1 MNPLE
6 PALDNLFERLNF
18 YNFLITYID
27 KRLTNLKSDIERRA
41 GKSEKVGVED
51 LMHGTSLI
59 ITDLSGP
66 TDGGWL
72 YQYSTGNFDVEGE
85 DYLQMLNEFVGREA
99 ERVVAQGYEAF
110 ETYLYDV
117 TARFCDAKSEQSLVD
132 HFKGNLPKAPDRD
145 LEAWKK
151 AVRGVY
157 RRKPNSDLVD
167 LIRNL
172 GQDLGKAEVHTNNR
186 GLDLARWY
194 QIAGEVRH
202 AVTHSEGVISSKVIE
217 GFDRKEIRVLRKNYP
232 GAKTDEGYALQLDVD
247 SAQQALRTFAEYGYS
262 IFKALSEE
270 RGYDW
275 VYLPGQDER
284 AT

>member
-132 HFKGNLPKAPDRD
+132 HFKGNLPKAPERD

-167 LIRNL
+167 LLRDL
-172 GQDLGKAEVHTNNR
+172 GQGLDEAEVHTNNR
-186 GLDLARWY
+186 GLDLVRWY
-194 QIAGEVRH
+194 QITGEVRH

>member
-6 PALDNLFERLNF
+6 PALENLFGRLNF
-18 YNFLITYID
+18 YNFLISYID
-27 KRLTNLKSDIERRA
+27 KRLTNLKNDIERRA
-41 GKSEKVGVED
+41 GESEKIGVED

-66 TDGGWL
+66 TDDGWL
-72 YQYSTGNFDVEGE
+72 YQYPTGNFDVEGE
-85 DYLQMLNEFVGREA
+85 DYLQMLDEFIGREA

-117 TARFCDAKSEQSLVD
+117 TARFCDAKSEQSIVD
-132 HFKGNLPKAPDRD
+132 HFKGNLPKVPDRD

-172 GQDLGKAEVHTNNR
+172 GQDLEKAEVHTNNR
-186 GLDLARWY
+186 GLDLVRWY
-194 QIAGEVRH
+194 QITGEVRH

-217 GFDRKEIRVLRKNYP
+217 GLDRKEIRVLRKKYP

-247 SAQQALRTFAEYGYS
+247 SAQEALRTFTEYGYA

-270 RGYDW
+270 RDYDC

>member
-6 PALDNLFERLNF
+6 PALENLFERLNV
-18 YNFLITYID
+18 YNFLISYID
-27 KRLTNLKSDIERRA
+27 KRLTNLKNDIERRA
-41 GKSEKVGVED
+41 GESEKIGVED

-59 ITDLSGP
+59 ITDLSVP
-66 TDGGWL
+66 TDDGWL
-72 YQYSTGNFDVEGE
+72 YQYPTGNLDVEGE
-85 DYLQMLNEFVGREA
+85 DYLQMLDEFIGREA

-117 TARFCDAKSEQSLVD
+117 TARFCDAKSEQSIVD
-132 HFKGNLPKAPDRD
+132 HFKGNLSKAPDRD

-172 GQDLGKAEVHTNNR
+172 GQDLEKAEVHTNNR
-186 GLDLARWY
+186 GLDLVRWY
-194 QIAGEVRH
+194 QITGEVRH

-217 GFDRKEIRVLRKNYP
+217 GLDRKEIRVLRK
-232 GAKTDEGYALQLDVD
+232 K
-247 SAQQALRTFAEYGYS
+247 
-262 IFKALSEE
+262 
-270 RGYDW
+270 
-275 VYLPGQDER
+275 
-284 AT
+284 

>member
-1 MNPLE
+1 MNPLG
-6 PALDNLFERLNF
+6 PALENLFERLNF
-18 YNFLITYID
+18 YNFLIAYIG
-27 KRLTNLKSDIERRA
+27 KRLSNLKDDIERRA
-41 GKSEKVGVED
+41 GESEKIDVED
-51 LMHGTSLI
+51 PMHGTSLI

-66 TDGGWL
+66 TDDGWL

-85 DYLQMLNEFVGREA
+85 DYLQMLDEFVGREA

-117 TARFCDAKSEQSLVD
+117 TARFCDAKSEQSLVN
-132 HFKGNLPKAPDRD
+132 HFRKNLPKALERD
-145 LEAWKK
+145 LEAWRK

-157 RRKPNSDLVD
+157 RRKPNSNLID

-172 GQDLGKAEVHTNNR
+172 GQDLDDAEVHTNNR
-186 GLDLARWY
+186 GLDLVRWY
-194 QIAGEVRH
+194 QITGEARH
-202 AVTHSEGVISSKVIE
+202 AVTHSEGVISNKVIE
-217 GFDRKEIRVLRKNYP
+217 GLDLKEIRVLKKNYP
-232 GAKTDEGYALQLDVD
+232 GSKTDEGYVLHLDVD
-247 SAQQALRTFAEYGYS
+247 SAQEALRTFAEYGYA

-284 AT
+284 TT

>member
-6 PALDNLFERLNF
+6 PALENLFERLNF
-18 YNFLITYID
+18 YNFLIAYID
-27 KRLTNLKSDIERRA
+27 KRLTDLKNDIERRA
-41 GKSEKVGVED
+41 GESEKIGVED

-66 TDGGWL
+66 TDDGWL
-72 YQYSTGNFDVEGE
+72 YQYPTGNFDVEGE
-85 DYLQMLNEFVGREA
+85 DYLQMLDEFVGREA

-117 TARFCDAKSEQSLVD
+117 TARFCDANSEQSLVD
-132 HFKGNLPKAPDRD
+132 HFKGNLPKAPDRN
-145 LEAWKK
+145 LEVWKK

-172 GQDLGKAEVHTNNR
+172 GQDLEKAEVHTNNR
-186 GLDLARWY
+186 GLDLVRWY
-194 QIAGEVRH
+194 QITGEVRH

-217 GFDRKEIRVLRKNYP
+217 GLDRKEIRVLRKNYP

-247 SAQQALRTFAEYGYS
+247 SAQEALRTFAEYGYA

-270 RGYDW
+270 RDYDW

>member
-6 PALDNLFERLNF
+6 PALENLFERLNF
-18 YNFLITYID
+18 YNFLIAYIG
-27 KRLTNLKSDIERRA
+27 KRLSNLNDNIERRA
-41 GKSEKVGVED
+41 GESEKIDVED

-66 TDGGWL
+66 TDDGWL
-72 YQYSTGNFDVEGE
+72 YQYPTGNFDVKGE
-85 DYLQMLNEFVGREA
+85 DYLQMLDEFTSREA

-110 ETYLYDV
+110 ETYLFDV

-132 HFKGNLPKAPDRD
+132 HFKGNLPKASERD

-157 RRKPNSDLVD
+157 RRKANSELIDL
-167 LIRNL
+167 LR
-172 GQDLGKAEVHTNNR
+172 DLGHGLDEAEMHTNNR
-186 GLDLARWY
+186 GLDIVRWY
-194 QIAGEVRH
+194 QITREVRH
-202 AVTHSEGVISSKVIE
+202 AVTHSEGVISSEVIE
-217 GFDRKEIRVLRKNYP
+217 GLDHKEIDVLRDNYP
-232 GAKTDEGYALQLDVD
+232 GAMTDEGYALQLDVD
-247 SAQQALRTFAEYGYS
+247 SAQEALRTFAEYGYA

-270 RGYDW
+270 RSYDW
-275 VYLPGQDER
+275 KYLPGQGEH

>member
-1 MNPLE
+1 MNPLG
-6 PALDNLFERLNF
+6 PALENLFERLNF
-18 YNFLITYID
+18 YNFLIAYIG
-27 KRLTNLKSDIERRA
+27 KRLSNLKDDIERRA
-41 GKSEKVGVED
+41 GESEKIDVED
-51 LMHGTSLI
+51 PMHGTSLI

-66 TDGGWL
+66 TDDGWL

-85 DYLQMLNEFVGREA
+85 DYLQMLDEFVGREA

-117 TARFCDAKSEQSLVD
+117 TARFCDAKSEQSLVN
-132 HFKGNLPKAPDRD
+132 HFKENLPKALERD
-145 LEAWKK
+145 LEAWRK

-157 RRKPNSDLVD
+157 RRKPNSDLID

-172 GQDLGKAEVHTNNR
+172 GQDLDDAEVHTNNR
-186 GLDLARWY
+186 GLDLVRWY
-194 QIAGEVRH
+194 QITGEARH
-202 AVTHSEGVISSKVIE
+202 AVTHSEGVISNKVIE
-217 GFDRKEIRVLRKNYP
+217 GLDLKEIRVLKKNYP
-232 GAKTDEGYALQLDVD
+232 GSKTDEGYVLHLDVD
-247 SAQQALRTFAEYGYS
+247 SAQEALRTFAEYGYA

-284 AT
+284 TT